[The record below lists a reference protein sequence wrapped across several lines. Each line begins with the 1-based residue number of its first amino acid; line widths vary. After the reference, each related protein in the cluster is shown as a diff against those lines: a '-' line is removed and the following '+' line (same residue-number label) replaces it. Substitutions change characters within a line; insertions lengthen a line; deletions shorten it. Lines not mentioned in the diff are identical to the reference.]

1 MELTPRLQA
10 IADQVPQGSRLADV
24 GTDHG
29 YLPVWLLNNGR
40 IESAIAA
47 DLRER
52 PLNRAR
58 DTAHRFGATAQISF
72 RLCDGLSAIGP
83 EEVDT
88 VPIAGM
94 GGETIISIL
103 DAAPWTK
110 EGTMLLLQP
119 MTGFAELR
127 RWLQG
132 NGYQIVKECIV
143 CEGKRLYSILT
154 VHGGEMPP
162 LTLAEQWAGL
172 QNRDPLRREFLAMTR
187 G

>member
-83 EEVDT
+83 EEVDKIGRAH
-88 VPIAGM
+88 V
-94 GGETIISIL
+94 
-103 DAAPWTK
+103 
-110 EGTMLLLQP
+110 
-119 MTGFAELR
+119 
-127 RWLQG
+127 
-132 NGYQIVKECIV
+132 
-143 CEGKRLYSILT
+143 
-154 VHGGEMPP
+154 
-162 LTLAEQWAGL
+162 
-172 QNRDPLRREFLAMTR
+172 
-187 G
+187 